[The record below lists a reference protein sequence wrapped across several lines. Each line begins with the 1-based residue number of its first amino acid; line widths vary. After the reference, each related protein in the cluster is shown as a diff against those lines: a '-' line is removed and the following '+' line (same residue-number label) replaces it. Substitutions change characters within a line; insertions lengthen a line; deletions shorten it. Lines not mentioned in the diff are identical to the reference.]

1 MAKKTNETMTQTT
14 EVQTSAIQPVFAGVT
29 FSKDSI
35 LKEYEKVTKLE
46 NGSEVVSYSMSVDII
61 DEKVGSGVMEIT
73 DASAI
78 EAIVGLRNS
87 EKLEKWASYRKG
99 AYLVQL
105 VDSSFMKDNDVKSV
119 ERLAKMINLGVEG
132 SSANS
137 LENVARKLGVSFD
150 DNGNLSFS
158 DSDLPLLSFWHY
170 NNIISLITQNDDGSY
185 NYDSL
190 KDFLK
195 VANVTPLMSQKRL
208 KELFNDYR
216 NGRLSGSVAL
226 PDKVSEKASK
236 DAKRIAEMK
245 EKAEKAKAT
254 VSAKSAIDNAKTF
267 MERKAVALSALEALQ
282 QCVENIGESI
292 DIDFDSIRLAI
303 VEVEETVPTATVKE
317 K

>member
-1 MAKKTNETMTQTT
+1 MTQTT
-14 EVQTSAIQPVFAGVT
+14 EVQASAIQPVFAGVT

-137 LENVARKLGVSFD
+137 LENVARKLGVTFD
-150 DNGNLSFS
+150 DNGNLSFA
-158 DSDLPLLSFWHY
+158 DSELPLLSFWHY

-282 QCVENIGESI
+282 QCVENIGEAI

-303 VEVEETVPTATVKE
+303 VELEETVPTATVKE